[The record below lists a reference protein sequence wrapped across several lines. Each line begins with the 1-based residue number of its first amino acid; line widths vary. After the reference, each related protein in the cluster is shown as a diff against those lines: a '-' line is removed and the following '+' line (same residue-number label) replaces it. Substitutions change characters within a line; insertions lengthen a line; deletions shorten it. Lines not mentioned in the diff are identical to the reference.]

1 MSATSQ
7 RAKVPG
13 GGSASPPLEV
23 ASLGPYRLLEVL
35 GQGGMG
41 VVYRAVHRDT
51 GEAVAVKTVRVA
63 AESMLAGLRREI
75 HALGRL
81 HHPGVVRIL
90 DQGLHDGRPWY
101 AMELLQGQTLR
112 GHLDALRAR
121 REAGVAPPL
130 GPTLTVLR
138 RLCAPLAFLHGNG
151 IVHRDLKPENIF
163 LRPDGAPVLVDFGFA
178 AQVGASRGREV
189 LEVGGGIVGSE
200 AYMAPEQIRGEFVD
214 ARTDLYALGCVLYEV
229 VTGQPPF
236 TDPRAGKIVFQHVQR
251 RPVPP
256 SRRVAGLPEGLDAL
270 VLRLLE
276 KRPEDRLGYA
286 EDVAAALASLGAEG
300 EASAVTPRS
309 PTYLYRPGFSGRAEA
324 LRVLRRGIDEARD
337 GRGGCIYLG
346 GESGVGKTRLA
357 LEAATEAAW
366 AGLAVVTGECM
377 PLDAGGGDTRG
388 APLHPFRP
396 LLLAVADRCREQGA
410 EETARLLGPR
420 GKVLAAFEPGL
431 ADLPGLG
438 ALPEPPPLAVPA
450 ARARLLD
457 ALRDTLLAFARVQPL
472 LLVLDDLQWADE
484 LSLAFLQ
491 SLRPERLEG
500 HGVLV
505 VGTWRLEEMGE
516 ALGELAGAPGAV
528 SLSLQRLEAGS
539 VGEMVRGMLALR
551 EPPAALVDF
560 LVRHSSGNPFFI
572 AEYLRT
578 AMGEGMLFRDGD
590 GVWRLQ
596 PRGERAGGLEE
607 VLPHPRSLAELL
619 ERRLGNLGVEA
630 RALAQRA
637 AVLGREFEPDL
648 LKDTAGLDDTAA
660 METVEVLRLRQVLE
674 DGEGGRLR
682 FVHDKLREAAYARLP
697 EEEALALH
705 HRAAEALEARYAA
718 APDAARHSPVLGHH
732 WARAKVHDRAA
743 TWLSRAAE
751 RARAAYATNEALGF
765 YRSVLDELR
774 QLPPETLAPALRE
787 TEARAYEGLGELL
800 ALTGRHEEAR
810 SAFAR
815 ALARVPES
823 QHLARARVH
832 LGVGR
837 SWEAQHRQ
845 EEALHALDAAE
856 AALGPVPEVG
866 GSPEWWHVWVQVQTE
881 RVSVHY
887 WRARTDEGAALLQ
900 RVRPVV
906 EERGTPLQRA
916 HFFRALFQTEVRRER
931 YRFTPEMMGHVRAYL
946 AGCEEAG
953 DEAEVCVARS
963 GLAIALVLSNELDEA
978 ETHLRLILRLA
989 ERTEDAMLRARGLG
1003 YLALLHRMRARPEET
1018 RRVGAQALAVAEGN
1032 KMLDYTG
1039 LARANLA
1046 WVDLHEGRAAEAEQG
1061 FRAALTCWQPPAYVF
1076 PFQWVAL
1083 LPLLRMA
1090 LERNLL
1096 EEAVGHARVLLG
1108 GRLQRLPDDVARP
1121 FELACEGWERGDVSR
1136 VRETLDQA
1144 LTSARVH
1151 GLQ

>member
-1 MSATSQ
+1 MSATPHTA
-7 RAKVPG
+7 RHPALDV
-13 GGSASPPLEV
+13 
-23 ASLGPYRLLEVL
+23 LGPYGLREVL

-75 HALGRL
+75 HALSRL

-90 DQGLHDGRPWY
+90 AQGVQDGRPWY

-121 REAGVAPPL
+121 REAGEAPPL
-130 GPTLTVLR
+130 GPTLAVLR
-138 RLCAPLAFLHGNG
+138 RLCEPLAFLHGNG
-151 IVHRDLKPENIF
+151 LVHRDLKPENIV
-163 LRPDGAPVLVDFGFA
+163 LRPDGVPVLVDFGFA

-189 LEVGGGIVGSE
+189 LEVAGSIAGSE
-200 AYMAPEQIRGEFVD
+200 AYMAPEQIRGESVD
-214 ARTDLYALGCVLYEV
+214 ARTDLYALGCILYEV
-229 VTGQPPF
+229 ATGQPPF
-236 TDPRAGKIVFQHVQR
+236 TDPRAGKILFQHVQR

-256 SRRVAGLPEGLDAL
+256 SQRVAGLPEGLDAL

-286 EDVAAALASLGAEG
+286 EDVAAALALLDAEG
-300 EASAVTPRS
+300 GAPAGPSRAPS
-309 PTYLYRPGFSGRAEA
+309 YLYRPGFSGRTEA
-324 LRVLRRGIDEARD
+324 LNALRQGIDRARD
-337 GRGGCIYLG
+337 GQGGCLYIG

-357 LEAATEAAW
+357 MEAATEAAW
-366 AGLAVVTGECM
+366 SGLAVVTGECL
-377 PLDAGGGDTRG
+377 PPEAGGGDARG

-410 EETARLLGPR
+410 EETARLLGSR

-431 ADLPGLG
+431 ADLPGQDG
-438 ALPEPPPLAVPA
+438 LPEPPALAVPA
-450 ARARLLD
+450 ARARLVD
-457 ALRDTLLAFARVQPL
+457 ALRDTLLAFARLQPL
-472 LLVLDDLQWADE
+472 LLVVDDLQWADE

-516 ALGELAGAPGAV
+516 ALRELAGAPGAV
-528 SLSLQRLEAGS
+528 SLSLQRLEAAS

-551 EPPAALVDF
+551 EPPASLVDF

-578 AMGEGMLFRDGD
+578 AMDEGMLFRDGG

-596 PRGERAGGLEE
+596 PRGETARGLDEA
-607 VLPHPRSLAELL
+607 LPHPRSLADLL
-619 ERRLGNLGVEA
+619 ERRLGHLGVEA
-630 RALAQRA
+630 QALAQRA

-648 LKDTAGLDDTAA
+648 LKDMAGLDDAAA

-674 DGEGGRLR
+674 DAEGGRLR

-697 EEEALALH
+697 EESARALH
-705 HRAAEALEARYAA
+705 HRAAETLEARSAA
-718 APDAARHSPVLGHH
+718 ASDLARHAPSLGHH
-732 WARAKVHDRAA
+732 WARAKVHDRAGL
-743 TWLSRAAE
+743 WLSRAAE

-765 YRSVLDELR
+765 YRSALDELR
-774 QLPPETLAPALRE
+774 QLPPEGQGEAVRE
-787 TEARAYEGLGELL
+787 TEARAHEGLGELL

-810 SAFAR
+810 SAFTE
-815 ALARVPES
+815 ALARAPQS
-823 QHLARARVH
+823 QRLARARVH
-832 LGVGR
+832 LGMGR
-837 SWEAQHRQ
+837 SWEAQHQ
-845 EEALHALDAAE
+845 QAEALHALDAAE
-856 AALGPVPEVG
+856 AALGPALEE
-866 GSPEWWHVWVQVQTE
+866 GSDPRWWHVWVEVQIE

-900 RVRPVV
+900 RVRPIV
-906 EERGTPLQRA
+906 EARGTPLQRA
-916 HFFRALFQTEVRRER
+916 RFFRALFQTQVRRER
-931 YRFTPEMMGHVRAYL
+931 YRFTPEMMGNVRAYL

-953 DEAEVCVARS
+953 DEVEACVARS
-963 GLAIALVLSNELDEA
+963 GLAIALVVSNALDEA
-978 ETHLRLILRLA
+978 EGHLRVILRLA
-989 ERTEDAMLRARGLG
+989 ERMEDAMLRARGLG
-1003 YLALLHRMRARPEET
+1003 YLALLHRMRGQPEET
-1018 RRVGAQALAVAEGN
+1018 RRTGAQALAVAEAG

-1046 WVDLHEGRAAEAEQG
+1046 WVDWREGRTAEAEQG
-1061 FRAALTCWQPPAYVF
+1061 FRAALLPWQPPAYVF

-1090 LERNLL
+1090 LERNHL
-1096 EEAVGHARVLLG
+1096 EEAVGHARALLDV
-1108 GRLQRLPDDVARP
+1108 RLQRLPEDVARP
-1121 FELACEGWERGDVSR
+1121 LELACEVWGRANAPQ
-1136 VRETLDQA
+1136 VREALEQA
-1144 LTSARVH
+1144 LVSAQVH